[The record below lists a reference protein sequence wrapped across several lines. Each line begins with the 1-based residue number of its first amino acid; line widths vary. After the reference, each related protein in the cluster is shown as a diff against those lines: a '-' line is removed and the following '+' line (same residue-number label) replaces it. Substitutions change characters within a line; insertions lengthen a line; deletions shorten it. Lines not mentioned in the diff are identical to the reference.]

1 VRGAWRVAEVRAAEQ
16 ALLATLPAGMLM
28 RRAAAGLARRC
39 ALLLAGRYGRAYGAR
54 VLLLVG
60 SGDNGGDALYAGARL
75 ARRGAAVTARL
86 LDPDR
91 AHPGGLAALRSCGG
105 SVGTGSPGPV
115 DLVLD
120 GITGIGAVGGLRPVA
135 AELAAGLPGLRA
147 RDGYRSPVVAVDV
160 PSGVAV
166 DTGDLPKAA
175 VAADVTVT
183 FGCLKPA
190 LVVGPAAPL
199 AGHVEL
205 VDIGLARYLRTGPA
219 VRVPELPDI
228 AGWWPWPAAAANKY
242 SRGVVGVATGSA
254 GYPGAALLS
263 VAGALAGPA
272 GLVRYAGAAAR
283 EVVAAHPSVI
293 GSPRVADTGRVQAWA
308 CGSGL
313 GQDEAARAE
322 LRSVLAAAVPV
333 VLDAD
338 ALNLLVD
345 GSFAAALRDRDAA
358 LVLTPHD
365 REFTR
370 LAGRAPGPDRVE
382 SAQQLA
388 ARVNATVLL
397 KGDRTIVA
405 APDGRA
411 WANPTGTPALAT
423 GGTGDVLTGLL
434 GSLLAAGLEPV
445 RAAVAAAYLH
455 GLAGRRAAGA
465 GPVTAPT
472 VAAALRPPSE
482 PAAPDRRSSEWL
494 DLPGVPASP

>member
-1 VRGAWRVAEVRAAEQ
+1 VRAAEQ
-16 ALLATLPAGMLM
+16 ALMATLPAGALM

-39 ALLLAGRYGRAYGAR
+39 GWLLAGRYGRAYGAR

-75 ARRGAAVTARL
+75 AGRGAAVTARL
-86 LDPDR
+86 LDPER
-91 AHPGGLAALRSCGG
+91 AHPGGLAALRAAGG
-105 SVGTGSPGPV
+105 RLGTDLPAVV

-120 GITGIGAVGGLRPVA
+120 GITGIGATGGLRRPA
-135 AELAAGLPGLRA
+135 AGLAARLPGLRA
-147 RDGYRSPVVAVDV
+147 RDRDRPLVVAVDV

-166 DTGDLPKAA
+166 DTGDLPGPV
-175 VAADVTVT
+175 VAADLTVS

-199 AGHVEL
+199 AGQVEL
-205 VDIGLARYLRTGPA
+205 VDLGLAPYLRTDPA
-219 VRVPELPDI
+219 VRVPELADI
-228 AGWWPWPAAAANKY
+228 AGWWRWPGPAANKY

-272 GLVRYAGAAAR
+272 GLVRFAGAAAP
-283 EVVAAHPSVI
+283 EVVRAHPSVI

-322 LRSVLAAAVPV
+322 LRGVLAAAVPV

-345 GSFAAALRDRDAA
+345 GSFAAALRDRAA
-358 LVLTPHD
+358 PLVLTPHD

-382 SAQQLA
+382 SALQLA

-405 APDGRA
+405 HPDGQA
-411 WANPTGTPALAT
+411 WVNPTGTPALAT

-434 GSLLAAGLEPV
+434 GSLLAAGLAPV
-445 RAAVAAAYLH
+445 PAAVAAAYLH
-455 GLAGRRAAGA
+455 GLAGRRAASA
-465 GPVTAPT
+465 GPVTAST
-472 VAAALRPPSE
+472 VAAALRPPPDPGRRGRGHPDDSISE
-482 PAAPDRRSSEWL
+482 GPDLALIDR
-494 DLPGVPASP
+494 

>member
-1 VRGAWRVAEVRAAEQ
+1 MRKAWRVAEVRAAEQ
-16 ALLATLPAGMLM
+16 ALMATLPPGTLM
-28 RRAAAGLARRC
+28 QRAAAGLARRC
-39 ALLLAGRYGRAYGAR
+39 ALLLGERYERVYGSR
-54 VLLLVG
+54 VLVLVG

-75 ARRGAAVTARL
+75 AGRGAAVGARL

-91 AHPGGLAALRSCGG
+91 AHAGGLAALRRAGG
-105 SVGTGSPGPV
+105 TVVTDWTDTV

-120 GITGIGAVGGLRPVA
+120 GITGIGSLGGLRPPA
-135 AELAAGLPGLRA
+135 AELSNRLPELRA
-147 RDGYRSPVVAVDV
+147 RDGERPPVVAVDV

-166 DTGDLPKAA
+166 DTGDLPGTA
-175 VAADVTVT
+175 VAADVTVC

-205 VDIGLARYLRTGPA
+205 VDIGLAPYLRTDPA
-219 VRVPELPDI
+219 VSVPEFADLEE
-228 AGWWPWPAAAANKY
+228 WWPRPGPGADKY

-254 GYPGAALLS
+254 QYPGAALLS

-272 GLVRYAGAAAR
+272 GMVRYAGSAAPD
-283 EVVAAHPSVI
+283 VVRAHPSVVVA
-293 GSPRVADTGRVQAWA
+293 PRVADAGRVQAWA

-313 GQDEAARAE
+313 GREQSAVAE
-322 LRSVLAAAVPV
+322 LRSVLAAPVPV

-345 GSFAAALRDRDAA
+345 GSFAAALRGRHAP

-365 REFTR
+365 REFAR
-370 LAGRAPGPDRVE
+370 LAGAAPGADRVE
-382 SAQQLA
+382 SALQLA
-388 ARVNATVLL
+388 ARTNATVLL

-434 GSLLAAGLEPV
+434 GSLLAGGLEPPL
-445 RAAVAAAYLH
+445 AALTAAYLH
-455 GLAGRRAAGA
+455 GLAGRRAAAAGA
-465 GPVTAPT
+465 VTA
-472 VAAALRPPSE
+472 ADLAHHLHGLPP
-482 PAAPDRRSSEWL
+482 
-494 DLPGVPASP
+494 DLG